1 MGHTGCQTA
10 CKTQDLSAPS
20 AASVRERSTASIV
33 EIPLRRLD
41 EVLAE
46 CDIAA
51 IDYLSIDT
59 EGSELSILR
68 TLNLPALGVRALT
81 VENNRNAP
89 EGVVRT
95 LKMPPDGRVI
105 RELLAAQEKYAYTY
119 KFIGQHRFANDY
131 QCTIRVV
138 PIDAGKSRI
147 ELKSEFVPRPELN
160 AEEVVGNM
168 QKSVSGNLKA
178 MKRALGLPKDA

>member
-1 MGHTGCQTA
+1 MHA
-10 CKTQDLSAPS
+10 IASDEVPLSADAVWAVIGDFAGIRKWAP
-20 AASVRERSTASIV
+20 AVMEESV
-33 EIPLRRLD
+33 D
-41 EVLAE
+41 
-46 CDIAA
+46 
-51 IDYLSIDT
+51 
-59 EGSELSILR
+59 
-68 TLNLPALGVRALT
+68 
-81 VENNRNAP
+81 RNAP